1 MVERTLE
8 TPAEDIEQL
17 DEPPVGD
24 APADSRGRDEDEFT
38 GNYHVYEPY
47 TVGLPPMRPYLR
59 ELVRRREFALTLSR
73 TKLRAKHFDTALG
86 QLWMVLTPLLMAC
99 VYFMLVMVIR
109 GGSRGIEFFAH
120 LCAALFLFQLFSG
133 SVREATN
140 SIVGGGRL
148 ILNTAFPRVLLPL
161 SSVVG
166 GVRRFVPTIPV
177 YLVIHVIAGVAFGW
191 AMLLAVPIVGL
202 VILIA
207 AGFACIVAASQ
218 VYFRDLSGFMPHV
231 LRIWLYST
239 PILYT
244 AEQATDNGLG
254 FLMWLNPMAPLIRS
268 WSSVIDHQELP
279 DAEVFAAGA
288 AWAAFFFVVGI
299 LFFISRERELAVRI

>member
-1 MVERTLE
+1 MAEQTLE
-8 TPAEDIEQL
+8 TSKEDLEKV
-17 DEPPVGD
+17 EGPVTTD
-24 APADSRGRDEDEFT
+24 AQTESPGRDDDEFT

-47 TVGLPPMRPYLR
+47 KVGLPPMRPYIR

-73 TKLRAKHFDTALG
+73 TKLRAKHFDTAFG

-120 LCAALFLFQLFSG
+120 LTAALFLFQLFST

-177 YLVIHVIAGVAFGW
+177 YIAIHVIAGVAFGW
-191 AMLLAVPIVGL
+191 AMLLTVPIVGL

-207 AGFACIVAASQ
+207 AGFACLVAATQ

-244 AEQATDNGLG
+244 AEQASENGLG

-268 WSSVIDHQELP
+268 WSAVIDHQELP
-279 DAEVFAAGA
+279 DAGVLAAGA
-288 AWAAFFFVVGI
+288 AWAVFFFVVGI

>member
-1 MVERTLE
+1 MAARTLE
-8 TPAEDIEQL
+8 TPTEDIEQL
-17 DEPPVGD
+17 DEPVTSD
-24 APADSRGRDEDEFT
+24 ARTGSRGRDDDDFT

-47 TVGLPPMRPYLR
+47 KVGLPPLGPYLR
-59 ELVRRREFALTLSR
+59 ELARRREFALTLSR

-86 QLWMVLTPLLMAC
+86 QVWLVLTPLLMAC

-120 LCAALFLFQLFSG
+120 LTAALFLFQLFAG
-133 SVREATN
+133 SVREAVN

-166 GVRRFVPTIPV
+166 GFRRFLPTVPV

-202 VILIA
+202 VLLMA
-207 AGFACIVAASQ
+207 AGFCCIVAAAQ
-218 VYFRDLSGFMPHV
+218 VYFRDLSGFLPHV

-244 AEQATDNGLG
+244 AAEATDRGLG
-254 FLMWLNPMAPLIRS
+254 FLMWANPMAPLIRS
-268 WSSVIDHQELP
+268 WSSVIDDQKLP
-279 DAEVFAAGA
+279 DGGVLAAGA
-288 AWAAFFFVVGI
+288 GWAILFFVVGI
-299 LFFISRERELAVRI
+299 LFFVSRERELAVRI

>member
-1 MVERTLE
+1 MAERTLE
-8 TPAEDIEQL
+8 SRAEDVEKL
-17 DEPPVGD
+17 DEPPSNG
-24 APADSRGRDEDEFT
+24 ARAEPGARDDDEFT

-47 TVGLPPMRPYLR
+47 KVGLPPLGPYLR
-59 ELVRRREFALTLSR
+59 ELRRRRDFALTLSR

-86 QLWMVLTPLLMAC
+86 QVWLVLTPLLMAC

-120 LCAALFLFQLFSG
+120 LTAALFLFQLFAS
-133 SVREATN
+133 SVREAVN

-166 GVRRFVPTIPV
+166 GFRRFLPTVPV

-191 AMLLAVPIVGL
+191 AMLLALPIVGL
-202 VILIA
+202 VLLMA
-207 AGFACIVAASQ
+207 AGFCCIVAAAQ
-218 VYFRDLSGFMPHV
+218 VYFRDLSGFLPHV
-231 LRIWLYST
+231 LRIWLYSS

-244 AEQATDNGLG
+244 AAEATDRGLG
-254 FLMWLNPMAPLIRS
+254 FLMWVNPMAPLIRS
-268 WSSVIDHQELP
+268 WSSVMDHQELP
-279 DAEVFAAGA
+279 DATVFAAGA
-288 AWAAFFFVVGI
+288 AWAVFFFVLG
-299 LFFISRERELAVRI
+299 LLYFISRERELAVRI

>member
-1 MVERTLE
+1 MAEQTLAMSKE
-8 TPAEDIEQL
+8 AAA
-17 DEPPVGD
+17 V
-24 APADSRGRDEDEFT
+24 GRDDDDFT
-38 GNYHVYEPY
+38 GNFHVYEPY
-47 TVGLPPMRPYLR
+47 QVGLPPLRPYLR

-86 QLWMVLTPLLMAC
+86 QVWLVLTPLLMAC

-120 LCAALFLFQLFSG
+120 LTAALFLFQLFAG

-166 GVRRFVPTIPV
+166 GFRRFLPTIPV

-202 VILIA
+202 VILMA
-207 AGFACIVAASQ
+207 AGFACIVAAAQ
-218 VYFRDLSGFMPHV
+218 VYFRDLAGFIPHV

-244 AEQATDNGLG
+244 AAEATDRGLG
-254 FLMWLNPMAPLIRS
+254 FLMWLNPMAPLIRA
-268 WSSVIDHQELP
+268 WSSVIDDQKLP
-279 DAEVFAAGA
+279 DANVLAAGA
-288 AWAAFFFVVGI
+288 GWAVLFFVTGI
-299 LFFISRERELAVRI
+299 LYFVSRERELAVRI

>member
-1 MVERTLE
+1 MAEQTLD
-8 TPAEDIEQL
+8 TPTEDIEKL
-17 DEPPVGD
+17 DEPPSNG
-24 APADSRGRDEDEFT
+24 APADAGARDDDEFT

-47 TVGLPPMRPYLR
+47 RVGLPPLRPYLR
-59 ELVRRREFALTLSR
+59 ELLRRREFALTLSR
-73 TKLRAKHFDTALG
+73 TKLRAKHFDTAFG

-120 LCAALFLFQLFSG
+120 LTAALFLFQLFST

-166 GVRRFVPTIPV
+166 GVRRFLPTVPV

-202 VILIA
+202 VVLIA
-207 AGFACIVAASQ
+207 AGFACLVAATQ

-244 AEQATDNGLG
+244 AEQASENGLG

-268 WSSVIDHQELP
+268 WSSVMDNQELP
-279 DAEVFAAGA
+279 DATVFVAGA
-288 AWAAFFFVVGI
+288 AWAVFFFVVGI